1 MAFIHKIIKGGSD
14 FFKSI
19 KSDNKKQ
26 LTELEKLEKEIT
38 QFKAEEKKQWYQPI
52 LTNRTFLKFWIIGM
66 IVIFLAYIT
75 FQSLNIIYLIFTAY
89 IISLALEAII
99 DFFQRK
105 LSHRGIA
112 IVIAYFLL
120 IILLLWW
127 FVFIIPFVFD
137 QIAKIMDILV
147 ANISHIQELLKTQSL
162 TDIITNAN
170 WIPWAIKKAFLQS
183 VSDPTIVSGIQS
195 KLQQNITQL
204 IDLGKTYARDIGN
217 IAIGFVGNF
226 FSFIAQ
232 SSIVLTLA
240 ILFSIQKDSVM
251 KFISGLWGEKQYK
264 FIYMKLERIYKKLW
278 IWLKSQLFLCLFI
291 GGMMYLWLWILSWF
305 GVDVPQKWAL
315 AIIAGLTELIP
326 YIGPFIGWF
335 VAALVACI
343 NVGVYAALLVI
354 GITIFIQWFE
364 NNVLIPVLMHKTLG
378 VNPVLIFISMIIWG
392 IIMGVVGVLLAVP
405 IAVII
410 TLILEKTLEE

>member
-38 QFKAEEKKQWYQPI
+38 QFKTEEKKQRYQFTF
-52 LTNRTFLKFWIIGM
+52 TNRTFLKFRIIGM

-112 IVIAYFLL
+112 IVIAYFFL

-291 GGMMYLWLWILSWF
+291 WGMMYLWLWILSWF

-343 NVGVYAALLVI
+343 NVGVYAALLVV

-410 TLILEKTLEE
+410 TLVLEKTLEE